1 MLSILLQDIR
11 HAARQLLARPGFA
24 LFAIL
29 SLAIGVGAE
38 TTLFSAVNTYL
49 FAGVQGV
56 GAPQELVEI
65 DGIRRGNNY
74 TSFSYPDFLDYAER
88 VKSSATLFAY
98 RLEAVNLTAHDE
110 PQRSLSTLVT
120 GNYFDA
126 LQVAPYRGRLLNE
139 NDDRSDSAA
148 PVAVATYA
156 AWRKYLNADDAA
168 IGKPVMINGHAFT
181 LIGVSAP
188 TFHGLIG
195 LFSTEF
201 YLPLNQRSLL
211 QPGLAQELG
220 NRKSRWLSIG
230 ARLAPQ
236 VTPAHV
242 EQELSTIATQLAAEY
257 GTSKDEPGVSVS
269 ALRSMPGE
277 FHGSLLAF
285 SGFLFVL
292 ISMILLVACVN
303 VAGMMLAR
311 GEGRRFEIAVRFAL
325 GASRG
330 RIISQLLA
338 ESALL
343 AIAAGISGVALS
355 LWWCRLLER
364 IDLPTPVPALLQI
377 PISAMVLLFALG
389 CVFATTLGFGL
400 MPALRAS
407 NRAPGASE
415 ALGGRQTAGRRSRM
429 GAALVVA
436 QIALTLV
443 LLVTG
448 GLFLRAMQRATAI
461 DLGFDAQN
469 VLVADFNLRPSGYE
483 ESHQLR
489 LQQSLVEHAHALP
502 GVQQASLAAVTP
514 LSMDR
519 MEMGSFQVA
528 GVSEDELSPDVNLVS
543 PGYFATLEIKLQGRD
558 FDAHDA
564 KGSGDVG
571 VVNTALAHRL
581 SADGDVLG
589 HTFSYGEGKD
599 IRQLTVIGIAAN
611 GRYASMSDV
620 NQPFLFLPLAQ
631 WPHAETSLVVK
642 SKLPANAFAQQL
654 HGELRT
660 LDASQPAGQVRPLSD
675 FIALSLLPQRIAGLM
690 SLALGALGLLLAV
703 IGLYGLITMHI
714 ASHTR
719 EFGVRLALGAS
730 PARIL
735 REVMRRGTRLLVI
748 GLSIGALLSLGC
760 AKLISS
766 LLFGA
771 NIGDASVFV
780 IGAIGLAAAALF
792 ACWLPAR
799 NAARTAP
806 MEALRHE

>member
-1 MLSILLQDIR
+1 MSFVFADFR
-11 HAARQLLARPGFA
+11 HAARQLLARPGLA

-56 GAPQELVEI
+56 GAPQQLVEV
-65 DGIRRGNNY
+65 DGTRRDNNY
-74 TSFSYPDFLDYAER
+74 TSFSYPDFRDYSER
-88 VKSSATLFAY
+88 IKSSAMLFAY
-98 RLEAVNLTAHDE
+98 RLEAVNLTAHEE
-110 PQRSLSTLVT
+110 PQRSLSTLVS
-120 GNYFDA
+120 GNYFEA
-126 LQVAPYRGRLLNE
+126 LQVTPYRGRLLNA
-139 NDDRSDSAA
+139 NDDRDDSTT

-168 IGKPVMINGHAFT
+168 IGKPIMINGRAFT
-181 LIGVSAP
+181 LVGVTNP
-188 TFHGLIG
+188 RFHGLVG
-195 LFSTEF
+195 FFNPDF
-201 YLPLNQRSLL
+201 YLPLGQRSLL
-211 QPGLAQELG
+211 QPGTTQTLG
-220 NRKSRWLSIG
+220 NRNTRWLSIG

-236 VTPAHV
+236 ATPTHV
-242 EQELSTIATQLAAEY
+242 EQELSSIATQLAVEY
-257 GTSKDEPGVSVS
+257 GNSEDNPGVRVS

-277 FHGSLLAF
+277 FHGALLAF
-285 SGFLFVL
+285 SGFLFAL

-330 RIISQLLA
+330 RIISQLLS

-343 AIAAGISGVALS
+343 AVAAGVVGVALS
-355 LWWCRLLER
+355 FWWCSLLER
-364 IDLPTPVPALLQI
+364 IDLPTPVPVLLQI

-400 MPALRAS
+400 LPALRAS

-448 GLFLRAMQRATAI
+448 GLFLRAMERATTI
-461 DLGFDAQN
+461 DLGFNAEN
-469 VLVADFNLRPSGYE
+469 VLVAEFNLRPSGYE
-483 ESHQLR
+483 ESQQLR
-489 LQQSLVEHAHALP
+489 LQQSLVEHARTLP
-502 GVQQASLAAVTP
+502 GVEQAGLAAVTP
-514 LSMDR
+514 LSLNR

-528 GVSEDELSPDVNLVS
+528 GASKDEVSPDVNLVS
-543 PGYFATLEIKLQGRD
+543 PGYFATLEIKLRGRD

-564 KGSGDVG
+564 KGSGAVG

-581 SADGDVLG
+581 DADGDVLG
-589 HTFSYGEGKD
+589 RTFSYGDGND
-599 IRQLTVIGIAAN
+599 LRQLTVIGIAAD
-611 GRYASMSDV
+611 GRYASLSQAD
-620 NQPFLFLPLAQ
+620 QPFLFLPLAQ
-631 WPHAETSLVVK
+631 WPNAETSLVVK
-642 SKLPANAFAQQL
+642 TSLPANTFARQL
-654 HGELRT
+654 HAALRT
-660 LDASQPAGQVRPLSD
+660 LDGSQPDGQVHPLSD
-675 FIALSLLPQRIAGLM
+675 FISLSLLPQRIAGLM
-690 SLALGALGLLLAV
+690 SLALGSLGLLLAV
-703 IGLYGLITMHI
+703 IGLYGLISMHI

-730 PARIL
+730 PGRIL
-735 REVMRRGTRLLVI
+735 REVMRRGARLLVI
-748 GLSIGALLSLGC
+748 GLTIGALLSLGC
-760 AKLISS
+760 SRLISG
-766 LLFGA
+766 LLFGPSV
-771 NIGDASVFV
+771 GDASVFA
-780 IGAIGLAAAALF
+780 IGAIGLAAAALL

>member
-1 MLSILLQDIR
+1 MRFAFADFR
-11 HAARQLLARPGFA
+11 HAARQLVARPGFA
-24 LFAIL
+24 LFSIL

-65 DGIRRGNNY
+65 DGTRRGSDFV
-74 TSFSYPDFLDYAER
+74 SFSYPDFRDYADR
-88 VKSSATLFAY
+88 IKPSAALFAY
-98 RLEAVNLTAHDE
+98 RLEAVNLTANGE
-110 PQRSLSTLVT
+110 PQRGLSTLVS

-126 LQVAPYRGRLLNE
+126 LQVTPYRGRLLNP
-139 NDDRSDSAA
+139 NDDRIDSGT

-156 AWRKYLNADDAA
+156 AWRKYLNADDGA
-168 IGKPVMINGHAFT
+168 IGKPVLINGRAFT
-181 LIGVSAP
+181 LIGVTAP

-195 LFSTEF
+195 FFSPEF
-201 YLPLNQRSLL
+201 YLPLSQRSLL
-211 QPGLAQELG
+211 QPGMAQDLT
-220 NRKSRWLSIG
+220 NPNARWLSIG
-230 ARLAPQ
+230 ARLTPE
-236 VTPAHV
+236 VTPARL
-242 EQELSTIATQLAAEY
+242 EQELSAIVTQLAADS
-257 GTSKDEPGVSVS
+257 GTSKDNPGVRLSP
-269 ALRSMPGE
+269 LRSMPAE

-285 SGFLFVL
+285 SGFLFAL

-343 AIAAGISGVALS
+343 AVAAGIVGVTLS

-364 IDLPTPVPALLQI
+364 IDPPTPVPVLLQI
-377 PISAMVLLFALG
+377 PVSSMVLLFALG
-389 CVFATTLGFGL
+389 CVIATTIGFGL
-400 MPALRAS
+400 LPALRAS
-407 NRAPGASE
+407 SRAPGAGE
-415 ALGGRQTAGRRSRM
+415 VLVGRQEAGRRSRV

-448 GLFLRAMQRATAI
+448 GLFLHAMQRAAAI

-483 ESHQLR
+483 DSHQLR
-489 LQQSLVEHAHALP
+489 LQQSLLEQARALP
-502 GVQQASLAAVTP
+502 GVQQAGLAAVTP
-514 LSMDR
+514 LSLDR
-519 MEMGSFQVA
+519 MQMGSFQVA
-528 GVSEDELSPDVNLVS
+528 GARDDELSPDVNLIS
-543 PGYFATLEIKLQGRD
+543 PGYFAALTIRMSGRD
-558 FDAHDA
+558 FDTHDA
-564 KGSGDVG
+564 KGSSDVG
-571 VVNTALAHRL
+571 IVNTSLAHRL
-581 SADGDVLG
+581 AADGNVLG
-589 HTFSYGEGKD
+589 HTFRYGDGKD
-599 IRQLTVIGIAAN
+599 MRQLTVIGIAED
-611 GRYASMSDV
+611 GRYASLSDV

-642 SKLPANAFAQQL
+642 TDLPASSFAL
-654 HGELRT
+654 ELNGAVRS
-660 LDASQPAGQVRPLSD
+660 LDASQPAGQVRPLGD
-675 FIALSLLPQRIAGLM
+675 LIALSLLPQRIAGLM
-690 SLALGALGLLLAV
+690 SLALGTLGLLLAV

-714 ASHTR
+714 VSRTR

-730 PARIL
+730 PGRIL
-735 REVMRRGTRLLVI
+735 REVMQRGARLLVLGLAI
-748 GLSIGALLSLGC
+748 GTLLSFGC
-760 AKLISS
+760 EQLISS

-771 NIGDASVFV
+771 GVGDVSVFAFS
-780 IGAIGLAAAALF
+780 AIGLAAAALL

>member
-1 MLSILLQDIR
+1 MSFVSTDFR
-11 HAARQLLARPGFA
+11 HAARQLFARPGFA
-24 LFAIL
+24 LVAIL
-29 SLAIGVGAE
+29 SLAIGIGAE

-56 GAPQELVEI
+56 GAPQELVEV
-65 DGIRRGNNY
+65 DGFRRGNNY
-74 TSFSYPDFLDYAER
+74 TSFSYPDFRDYAER
-88 VKSSATLFAY
+88 IKSSAALFSY
-98 RLEAVNLTAHDE
+98 RLEAVNFTAHDE
-110 PQRSLSTLVT
+110 PQRSLSTLVS

-126 LQVAPYRGRLLNE
+126 LQVTPYRGRLLNA

-181 LIGVSAP
+181 LVGVTVP

-195 LFSTEF
+195 FFSPEF
-201 YLPLNQRSLL
+201 YLPLSQRSLL
-211 QPGLAQELG
+211 QPGMAQVLT
-220 NRKSRWLSIG
+220 NRNSRWLSIG

-236 VTPAHV
+236 VTATHV
-242 EQELSTIATQLAAEY
+242 EHELSTIATQLALEY
-257 GTSKDEPGVSVS
+257 GTSKDKPGVSVS

-285 SGFLFVL
+285 SGFLFAL

-343 AIAAGISGVALS
+343 ALAAGLVGVLLS
-355 LWWCRLLER
+355 VWWCSLLER
-364 IDLPTPVPALLQI
+364 IDLPTPVPVLLQI

-389 CVFATTLGFGL
+389 CVFATTMGFGL
-400 MPALRAS
+400 LPALRAS

-415 ALGGRQTAGRRSRM
+415 ALGGRQTTGRRSRM
-429 GAALVVA
+429 GASLVVA

-448 GLFLRAMQRATAI
+448 GLFLRAMQRATTI

-483 ESHQLR
+483 ESHELR
-489 LQQSLVEHAHALP
+489 LQQSLIERARALP

-514 LSMDR
+514 LSLDR

-528 GVSEDELSPDVNLVS
+528 GLGEDELSPDVNLIS
-543 PGYFATLEIKLQGRD
+543 PGYFAALEIKMRGRD
-558 FDAHDA
+558 FDTHDA

-571 VVNTALAHRL
+571 IVNTALAHRL

-589 HTFSYGEGKD
+589 RTFSYGDGKD
-599 IRQLTVIGIAAN
+599 IRQLTVIGIAAD
-611 GRYASMSDV
+611 GRYASLSDV
-620 NQPFLFLPLAQ
+620 HQPFLFLPLTQ

-642 SKLPANAFAQQL
+642 TNLPANTFAQRLQ
-654 HGELRT
+654 GELRT
-660 LDASQPAGQVRPLSD
+660 LDASQPAGQVHPLAD
-675 FIALSLLPQRIAGLM
+675 FIALSLLPQRIAGWM
-690 SLALGALGLLLAV
+690 SLTLGTLGLLLAV

-730 PARIL
+730 PQRIL
-735 REVMRRGTRLLVI
+735 REVMRHGTGLIGVAMVI
-748 GLSIGALLSLGC
+748 GSLLSLGC
-760 AKLISS
+760 AQLIAS

-771 NIGDASVFV
+771 DVDDVFAFVAAS
-780 IGAIGLAAAALF
+780 ILLAVTALF

-799 NAARTAP
+799 RAARIAP